1 MTLELAGYI
10 DRYAKATRR
19 FEDLV
24 ARLNKVD
31 LDRKHPDGWSPR
43 QIIHHVADSE
53 AQSYAY
59 IRRLIAEP
67 LGSVIP
73 GYDEGAWA
81 QNPALGYEEL
91 DIENS
96 FEVFRAVR
104 ASTLAL
110 VKRLKISDLERYG
123 EHSESGRYTVL
134 EWLNDY
140 TAHPDDHADQL
151 ERALQGL
158 R

>member
-1 MTLELAGYI
+1 MTLQLPDYA
-10 DRYAKATRR
+10 DRYANATKR
-19 FEDLV
+19 FENLV
-24 ARLNKVD
+24 AGLNKSE

-53 AQSYAY
+53 AQSYAR

-67 LGSVIP
+67 LGSVIQ

-81 QNPALGYEEL
+81 ANPTLGYEEL

-104 ASTLAL
+104 TSTLAL
-110 VKRLKISDLERYG
+110 VKRLKPSDLERYG

-134 EWLNDY
+134 KWLDDY
-140 TAHPDDHADQL
+140 AAHPDDHADQL

-158 R
+158 L